1 MSALPTPNN
10 PNFSSGPCAKRP
22 GWTINVL
29 NNALLGRSHRSS
41 DSIKKIQKVIKETK
55 DILKIPNN
63 YLLAIVGGSD
73 TGAFEMAMWSLLGA
87 RPVDIL
93 AWESFGRDWV
103 KDVIDQMQIKDS
115 RTINADYGKIPNLS
129 SVDFNNDV
137 IFTWNGTT
145 SGVKVPDG
153 NWININRSG
162 LTFCDATS
170 AVFAMD
176 IPWEKLD
183 VTSFSWQ
190 KVLGGEA
197 QHLSLIHI

>member
-41 DSIKKIQKVIKETK
+41 ASIKKIQKVIKETK

-162 LTFCDATS
+162 LTFCDETS
-170 AVFAMD
+170 AVPGMA
-176 IPWEKLD
+176 LL
-183 VTSFSWQ
+183 
-190 KVLGGEA
+190 LG
-197 QHLSLIHI
+197 